1 MSRLKLI
8 SILIIALPATVLI
21 TTVVLWSLNRGP
33 GLPPISYTPSRE
45 LADFQVGD
53 IPDNNALP
61 REEGGADSY
70 ISGYSPL
77 TAQLSMELPA
87 QLTQVEKEK
96 IIEEKY
102 RPIFDNLRSS
112 YQKELDRMLSCARED
127 YEAQRAG
134 IKRIPLSQLAL
145 DYLQAGRDLEGD
157 CDRKFARVLEAM
169 KRDLSRNN
177 LPQDLADQA
186 QKQYQEQKS
195 QARSKLYMKM
205 ARYKN
210 D

>member
-1 MSRLKLI
+1 MRRLKLI
-8 SILIIALPATVLI
+8 GIVLIAVVLI
-21 TTVVLWSLNRGP
+21 TTVVLWSFNRGP

-45 LADFQVGD
+45 LVDYQVGD
-53 IPDNNALP
+53 TPDNGPL
-61 REEGGADSY
+61 REEGGANSY
-70 ISGYSPL
+70 IPGYSPL
-77 TAQLSMELPA
+77 TAPLSVELPA
-87 QLTQVEKEK
+87 QLTQAEKEK
-96 IIEEKY
+96 IIEDKY
-102 RPIFDNLRSS
+102 QLLFDNLRSL

-134 IKRIPLSQLAL
+134 IKKITLSQLAM
-145 DYLQAGRDLEGD
+145 DYMQAGRDLEGD

-169 KRDLSRNN
+169 KSDLSRNN

-186 QKQYQEQKS
+186 QEQYQEQKS

-205 ARYKN
+205 ASYKN